1 MGLHGTDQSC
11 QMVSGILS
19 KGIKCQSHGTHGVS
33 FSPKQFAGGSSVFPA
48 DRVAFSRSRYWG
60 LGTCFRASGIGARCV
75 FEHAAV
81 SAFQAFLAK
90 LPAKG
95 PLRSTF
101 PD

>member
-1 MGLHGTDQSC
+1 MGGKFIVAFPFPEQSA
-11 QMVSGILS
+11 V
-19 KGIKCQSHGTHGVS
+19 
-33 FSPKQFAGGSSVFPA
+33 FFAKQNLGSSVFPA
-48 DRVAFSRSRYWG
+48 DRVAFSRSLWG
-60 LGTCFRASGIGARCV
+60 LGACFRASGIGARCV

-90 LPAKG
+90 LPPKG